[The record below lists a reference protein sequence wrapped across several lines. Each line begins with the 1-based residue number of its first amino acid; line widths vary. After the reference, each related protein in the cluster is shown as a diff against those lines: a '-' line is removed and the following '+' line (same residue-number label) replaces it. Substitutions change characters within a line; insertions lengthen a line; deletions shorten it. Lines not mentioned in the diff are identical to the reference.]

1 MVLTAKLLRE
11 ADYIVLDNFLP
22 EEDYNKAKTYLY
34 STEPKWTLLQNVSAN
49 KEDGEIDSRV
59 ADNFGFSSILHT
71 DGENVE
77 KTERRQDVLDIF
89 AQSLH
94 KYFHIAHVLRVRAGL
109 QTKTN
114 NINFFHDP
122 HVDLS
127 YPHYTALFYFCTEDT
142 GYGVTTIY
150 KERHDHYHNPDKMV
164 GWRHEDLT
172 LADSIQPKEN
182 RVLIFKGN
190 VLHSSS
196 PPLDNS
202 IRIAVNLN
210 FIGYPREESIQDE
223 QFV

>member
-1 MVLTAKLLRE
+1 MVSTAKLLRE

-22 EEDYNKAKTYLY
+22 EEAYNKAKVYLY
-34 STEPKWTLLQNVSAN
+34 STEPKWTLLQNVSLN
-49 KEDGEIDSRV
+49 KEDEKIDARI
-59 ADNFGFSSILHT
+59 ADNFGFSCVMHLDQEPLDKS
-71 DGENVE
+71 E
-77 KTERRQDVLDIF
+77 KKQEVLDSF
-89 AQSLH
+89 AETLS
-94 KYFHIAHVLRVRAGL
+94 KYFRIDHVLRVRAGL

-114 NINFFHDP
+114 NTNFFHDP
-122 HVDLS
+122 HVDYS

-150 KERHDHYHNPDKMV
+150 KERHDHYHDPEKMT
-164 GWRHEDLT
+164 GYLHEDLT
-172 LADSIQPKEN
+172 IVDKIQPKEN

-223 QFV
+223 QSV